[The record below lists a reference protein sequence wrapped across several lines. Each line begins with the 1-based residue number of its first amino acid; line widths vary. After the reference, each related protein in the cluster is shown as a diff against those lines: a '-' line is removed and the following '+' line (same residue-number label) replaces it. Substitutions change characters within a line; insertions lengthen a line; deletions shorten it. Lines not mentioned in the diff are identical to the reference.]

1 MPVQEV
7 LTFRV
12 RIGNEIVTD
21 RTLGAC
27 LSCNSIHPSY
37 NVLEICELDN
47 LLFKRPLPVQASY
60 DDQDGCWCLKN
71 EHLSLSGYGK
81 TCQEALISLSDHL
94 ESLLVEFFA
103 FEDAALS
110 GKSQQIKKRL
120 QTYLDL
126 NNSSRRFDKITVEV
140 YEVGIWY

>member
-1 MPVQEV
+1 MPVQGIRA
-7 LTFRV
+7 FRV
-12 RIGNEIVTD
+12 RIDNEIVTD
-21 RTLGAC
+21 RTLGAY
-27 LSCNSIHPSY
+27 LPCNSIHPIF
-37 NVLEICELDN
+37 NMLEIIELEN

-94 ESLLVEFFA
+94 ESLLVVFFA

-140 YEVGIWY
+140 

>member
-1 MPVQEV
+1 MPVLEV
-7 LTFRV
+7 RTFRV
-12 RIGNEIVTD
+12 RIGNEIVSD
-21 RTLGAC
+21 RTLG
-27 LSCNSIHPSY
+27 LYLPCNNIPPSF
-37 NVLEICELDN
+37 NVLEIIELDN
-47 LLFKRPLPVQASY
+47 LLFKHPLPVQASY

-81 TCQEALISLSDHL
+81 TCREALNSLSDHL

-110 GKSQQIKKRL
+110 GKSQQIKTRL

-126 NNSSRRFDKITVEV
+126 NSSSRRFEKITVEV
-140 YEVGIWY
+140 

>member
-1 MPVQEV
+1 
-7 LTFRV
+7 
-12 RIGNEIVTD
+12 
-21 RTLGAC
+21 
-27 LSCNSIHPSY
+27 
-37 NVLEICELDN
+37 
-47 LLFKRPLPVQASY
+47 
-60 DDQDGCWCLKN
+60 
-71 EHLSLSGYGK
+71 LSGYGK

-140 YEVGIWY
+140 